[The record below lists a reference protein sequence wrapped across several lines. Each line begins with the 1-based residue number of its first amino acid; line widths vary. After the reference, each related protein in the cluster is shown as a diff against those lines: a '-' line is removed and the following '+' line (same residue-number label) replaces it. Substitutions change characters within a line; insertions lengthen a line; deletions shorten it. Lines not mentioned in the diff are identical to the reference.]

1 MKRGQAMAINE
12 NSQGERFAEP
22 PKKKKR
28 KKRKVNPIKR
38 TLAVI
43 GTTILSLIL
52 IVVITGS
59 IIAAALTVYVL
70 QFVDQEQVDIS
81 LSDLDLDYTTFIY
94 GYDENGATVELAS
107 ISRNADRIPVSIDR
121 IPQHVQDAF
130 VYTEDER
137 FYEHAGVD
145 WKRTFT
151 AFLNEFLSFLGS
163 RQGGSTIT
171 QQLVRNVTGDDNPD
185 WDRKM
190 REIFRS
196 AQLEKYCT

>member
-1 MKRGQAMAINE
+1 MAINE
-12 NSQGERFAEP
+12 NTQGERFAEP

-43 GTTILSLIL
+43 GTTILSLVL

-94 GYDENGATVELAS
+94 GYDEN
-107 ISRNADRIPVSIDR
+107 
-121 IPQHVQDAF
+121 
-130 VYTEDER
+130 
-137 FYEHAGVD
+137 
-145 WKRTFT
+145 
-151 AFLNEFLSFLGS
+151 LSL
-163 RQGGSTIT
+163 IH
-171 QQLVRNVTGDDNPD
+171 
-185 WDRKM
+185 
-190 REIFRS
+190 I
-196 AQLEKYCT
+196 